1 MENKQVPRGIRN
13 NNPLNIRYAERNK
26 WKGQTPRPPLGG
38 DAAFCQFESMEWGIR
53 AAFILIHN
61 YIHIYRLKT
70 IRAIVARWAPAEDG
84 NNPESYAH
92 RVARE
97 IGGTPDTRPDFRD
110 MFLMVAIVRAMIK
123 VECGVRVDDETIV
136 RGYALAMADMG
147 LEALNSHE
155 CNANSMLWTLYKL
168 TRKRYEES
176 GRTSFR
182 EESAR
187 TGFAA

>member
-1 MENKQVPRGIRN
+1 M
-13 NNPLNIRYAERNK
+13 NIRRSKDQWRGMAEVQSDR
-26 WKGQTPRPPLGG
+26 
-38 DAAFCQFESMEWGIR
+38 AFVQFKSLEWGIR

-84 NNPESYAH
+84 NNPESYAN

-155 CNANSMLWTLYKL
+155 CNVNDN
-168 TRKRYEES
+168 
-176 GRTSFR
+176 
-182 EESAR
+182 
-187 TGFAA
+187 TGGGENVNENVNDNGGGDTPGGGGGGDLGDMG